1 MRTLH
6 TMYADSPPSENV
18 KQHPTLSQT
27 PDKTWKGICND
38 GKKNIILNLKMIVL
52 INKHFSKH
60 FIH

>member
-1 MRTLH
+1 MMRTLH

-38 GKKNIILNLKMIVL
+38 GK
-52 INKHFSKH
+52 NKHNSKLKNDCPDQ
-60 FIH
+60 